1 MRTVRT
7 RTAIAATAALLTGL
21 SLTACQSDDTAKA
34 ADPAGSGKATATTSE
49 TPAATPSSGT
59 GGSSASATPDTDG
72 GKSSGSGSGTGGSGK
87 EPGKGTSGGGSG
99 DDSAAALATCTSANT
114 KVVASKVSR
123 PINHLLL
130 TATNT
135 GSRPCAAYG
144 APLLQFDDEQS
155 PTQFI
160 EDSHPQAV
168 VMLDPGQS
176 AYASVLLQGED
187 ISGGRTAKV
196 LRVSFAPRNGSGSV
210 GSPVKLTLPADT
222 FKTDDAAVSYWQSDM
237 SDALVY

>member
-1 MRTVRT
+1 MRTIRT

-21 SLTACQSDDTAKA
+21 SLTACQNDEAPKA
-34 ADPAGSGKATATTSE
+34 ADPAGSGKATATSSE
-49 TPAATPSSGT
+49 APTDTPSSGT
-59 GGSSASATPDTDG
+59 GDGTASAAPATDS
-72 GKSSGSGSGTGGSGK
+72 GKNSGSGTGDSGK
-87 EPGKGTSGGGSG
+87 KPGKGTSGGGSG
-99 DDSAAALATCTSANT
+99 DDSAASLATCTSANT
-114 KVVASKVSR
+114 KVVVSRVSR

-144 APLLQFDDEQS
+144 APFLQFDDEQS
-155 PTQFI
+155 PTQFV

-168 VMLDPGQS
+168 VILDPGQS
-176 AYASVLLQGED
+176 AYASILLQGED
-187 ISGGRTAKV
+187 ISGGRTAKI
-196 LRVSFAPRNGSGSV
+196 LRVSFAPRNGAGSI
-210 GSPVKLTLPADT
+210 GSPAKLTLPADT